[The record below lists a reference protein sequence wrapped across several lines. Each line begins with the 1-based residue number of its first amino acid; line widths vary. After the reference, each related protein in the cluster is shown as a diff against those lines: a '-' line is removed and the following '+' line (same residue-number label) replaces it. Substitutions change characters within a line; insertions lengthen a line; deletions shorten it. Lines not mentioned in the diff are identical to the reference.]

1 MKPKSVI
8 ALFFLG
14 LLFMAVLELALI
26 WLFHQVFGLPSID
39 PGWLNISLGGLAML
53 VGGALVVWSVSVQYK
68 LGRGTP
74 APMVP
79 TQKLVVKGPYAY
91 TRNPMTLGAVLFY
104 LGIGMLF
111 GSLPVIGLV
120 LLIFAALLTYIY
132 QHETR
137 ELAQRFGADYLAY
150 KQNTPFLFP
159 RLLKR
164 KGP

>member
-39 PGWLNISLGGLAML
+39 LGWLNISLGGLAMIAGS
-53 VGGALVVWSVSVQYK
+53 VMVVWSVSVQYK

-74 APMVP
+74 APMLP

-91 TRNPMTLGAVLFY
+91 TRNPMTLGAALFY
-104 LGIGMLF
+104 LGLGILY
-111 GSLPVIGLV
+111 GSFPVICLV

-132 QHETR
+132 HHETE
-137 ELAQRFGADYLAY
+137 ELALRFGADYLAY

-159 RLLKR
+159 RLFKR
-164 KGP
+164 KDP

>member
-14 LLFMAVLELALI
+14 LLFMGILELALM
-26 WLFHQVFGLPSID
+26 WLFHQIFSLPSID
-39 PGWLNISLGGLAML
+39 LGWLNIFLGGLAMI
-53 VGGALVVWSVSVQYK
+53 VGGALVIWSVSVQYK

-79 TQKLVVKGPYAY
+79 TQKLVVEGPYAY
-91 TRNPMTLGAVLFY
+91 TRNPMTLGAALFY
-104 LGIGMLF
+104 LGIGILC
-111 GSLPVIGLV
+111 GSFPVVGLV
-120 LLIFAALLTYIY
+120 LLIFAVLLTYIY
-132 QHETR
+132 HHETR
-137 ELAQRFGADYLAY
+137 ELTQRFGDDYLAY

-164 KGP
+164 RSS